1 MRYCINCGDQLRDEA
16 ELCGTCGVN
25 QAVVPEGG
33 HGQRGETE
41 KYCMECGVLINR
53 RAEICPECG
62 VRQTSPGGAAD
73 MDSDQMAAALL
84 AIFLG
89 GIGVHKFYQG
99 RTGLGVVYLC
109 FSWTLIPALIAF
121 VEGILMLVAD
131 EEEYE
136 RKYADGSI
144 LGM

>member
-1 MRYCINCGDQLRDEA
+1 MRYCINCGAQLRDDA

-25 QAVVPEGG
+25 QTVVPEGG
-33 HGQRGETE
+33 HGQRGANE
-41 KYCMECGVLINR
+41 KYCVECGVLINR

-62 VRQTSPGGAAD
+62 VRQTSPGGAGD

-84 AIFLG
+84 AIFVG

-99 RTGLGVVYLC
+99 RTKLGVIYLC

-131 EEEYE
+131 EEEYQ
-136 RKYADGSI
+136 RKYADGSV